1 MAKSR
6 GEKTKKTKRTVPGKK
21 IKRAA
26 KTNKCD
32 RKAAEYVNSLLKLH
46 KLQAVLLNKLNKE
59 I

>member
-1 MAKSR
+1 MTKSAK
-6 GEKTKKTKRTVPGKK
+6 EKIKKAAPAGK

-26 KTNKCD
+26 KMSKSH

-46 KLQAVLLNKLNKE
+46 KLQAVLLNKLSKE